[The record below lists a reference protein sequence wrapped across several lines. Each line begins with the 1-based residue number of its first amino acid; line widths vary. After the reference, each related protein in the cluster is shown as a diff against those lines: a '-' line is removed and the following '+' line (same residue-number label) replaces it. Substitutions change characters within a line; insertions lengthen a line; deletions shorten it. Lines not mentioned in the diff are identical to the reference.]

1 MKKCLVTGAV
11 GFIGDAL
18 VKRLVKE
25 GYEVIGLIHKAK
37 PRNYEKNSEYV
48 EGDITEIDSIKPFVK
63 NADFVFHCAATVK
76 DYGPK
81 EIFYKVNLEGTK
93 NLVKASE
100 EFGIKKFIFLS
111 HIRHKSEKSVGYY
124 SETKALAEQ
133 YLLEKFKQNDFPV
146 IIIRPGNVYGP
157 GATTWVLR
165 PLKSIQKNR
174 ISLVDHGNGIFL
186 HTYIDNLL
194 DAMIAALKEPK
205 ALGETINITD
215 GDNNTTWREYLDTIA
230 KMAGKS
236 NIKKNMSKKNALF
249 IGKLMMLLNR
259 VFRIDPWI
267 TPMAALVLTNQNKV
281 TIEKARSLLGYEPKV
296 DFHEG
301 IKQVENWLRKENYIS

>member
-1 MKKCLVTGAV
+1 MKCLVTGAV

-37 PRNYEKNSEYV
+37 PKNYEKNSEYV

-63 NADFVFHCAATVK
+63 NADFVFHCAAMVK

-111 HIRHKSEKSVGYY
+111 HIRHKSEKSVSYY

-133 YLLEKFKQNDFPV
+133 YLLEKFKQNGFPA

-174 ISLVDHGNGIFL
+174 IFLVDHGNGIFL

-194 DAMIAALKEPK
+194 DAIIAALNEPK
-205 ALGETINITD
+205 ALGETIDITD
-215 GDNNTTWREYLDTIA
+215 GDNNTTWREYFNTIA
-230 KMAGKS
+230 KIAGKPP
-236 NIKKNMSKKNALF
+236 IKRNMSKKNALF
-249 IGKLMMLLNR
+249 VGKLMMFSNK
-259 VFRIDPWI
+259 VFKIKPWV
-267 TPMAALVLTNQNKV
+267 TPMAVRVLTNQNKV
-281 TIEKARSLLGYEPKV
+281 SIQKAKSVLGYMPKIDYHGGMEQIEKWLKNEGYIP
-296 DFHEG
+296 
-301 IKQVENWLRKENYIS
+301 

>member
-1 MKKCLVTGAV
+1 MKCLVTGAV

-18 VKRLVKE
+18 VKKLVKE

-37 PRNYEKNSEYV
+37 PKNYEKNSEYV

-63 NADFVFHCAATVK
+63 NADFVFHCAAMVK

-111 HIRHKSEKSVGYY
+111 HIRHKSEKSVSYY
-124 SETKALAEQ
+124 SETKKLAEQ
-133 YLLEKFKQNDFPV
+133 YLIEKYQQDGFPA

-174 ISLVDHGNGIFL
+174 IYLVDHGNGIFL

-215 GDNNTTWREYLDTIA
+215 GDNNTTWREYLNTIA